1 MWYTVLVKESEL
13 TTSIS
18 SIQEM
23 RFVVYNAGSVFSA
36 KAIFSEMVRL
46 DLLNLDDDGSIRR
59 PGEFVVLTKE
69 ECKQLFTKPTQ
80 SFSDAV
86 ERSIMV
92 CEAAY
97 C

>member
-1 MWYTVLVKESEL
+1 MWYTVLVKDSEL

-18 SIQEM
+18 FDPVQLVS
-23 RFVVYNAGSVFSA
+23 YNAGSVFSA
-36 KAIFSEMVRL
+36 KAISSEMVRL
-46 DLLNLDDDGSIRR
+46 DLLNLDDDGSIKR

-80 SFSDAV
+80 SFFDAV
-86 ERSIMV
+86 EESVMV